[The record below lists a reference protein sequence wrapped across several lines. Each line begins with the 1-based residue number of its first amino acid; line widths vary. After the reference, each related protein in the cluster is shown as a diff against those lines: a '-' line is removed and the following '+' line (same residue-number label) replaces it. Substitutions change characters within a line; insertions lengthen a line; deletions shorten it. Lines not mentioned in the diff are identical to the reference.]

1 MERLTRARAGLLLL
15 LFLAIVGLFA
25 LRLFDL
31 QVIETDGS
39 TDNIKTF
46 TTITRVKA
54 ARGEILDRNGNKLVT
69 NRASYDLVFNHF
81 VLLSSEGPNQSLRE
95 LTSLCRQKGIEYVD
109 HFPVTAQAPFTY
121 TLDQYNSTWQEYF
134 QKFLAERAKLDT
146 DISPTLLIAQLRN
159 FYKIPADWSDDEA
172 RAVIG
177 VRYEMAL
184 RQELTTLS
192 NYVFLEDA
200 STEDL
205 SAILELNTPG
215 LRTEASTVREYAT
228 KTAAHILGYVGAM
241 TADQWEQYKQID
253 GYEMD
258 ALVGQTGLEA
268 AFEEYLHGI
277 DGYRVDVTAVDGTI
291 LEQYYREDPETGEE
305 MRPISGQNV
314 ELTID
319 LSMQETAEEAMAEV
333 FADLRSQE
341 EGANGQDAEGGAVVA
356 IDIKTGKIL
365 VCASYPT
372 YDLTTFFEDYN
383 DILNADY
390 APLNNRALQLTYA
403 PGSIY
408 KPSMVVSAID
418 NGIINSHTQIMDH
431 GIYVKYLSSG
441 FAPKCMSYTISEGTY
456 THGSISAAQALMYSC
471 NYFFYVLGDNIGLS
485 MMDETAKGFGLGELT
500 GVELPEAKGYRANP
514 ETKAKLHT
522 GTDAH
527 WYQADQLMAAI
538 GQSDNQFTPMQMC
551 VYFTTLLNQGVRY
564 RATFLNR
571 VVSSDY
577 RTSILENSPQIMST
591 MKISNE
597 AYETCLSGM
606 RAAVTQGMGTA
617 YPVFGNY
624 AIAVG
629 AKTGTAEHGSGGS
642 DHGSFVCYAPYEN
655 PEVAVAVY
663 FEKSGGGGLV
673 SPIAR
678 AVLEAYFDV
687 DQVSDV
693 VTDENKIS

>member
-15 LFLAIVGLFA
+15 FFLAIVGLFA
-25 LRLFDL
+25 LRLFNL

-81 VLLSSEGPNQSLRE
+81 VLLSSDGPNESLRK
-95 LTSLCRQKGIEYVD
+95 LTNLCRQKEIDYID

-159 FYKIPADWSDDEA
+159 FYKIPTDWSDDEA

-177 VRYEMAL
+177 IRYEMAL

-200 STEDL
+200 KTEEL
-205 SAILELNTPG
+205 SAILELNIPG
-215 LRTEASTVREYAT
+215 LRTEAATVREYST

-241 TADQWEQYKQID
+241 TASQWEEYKKLD

-268 AFEEYLHGI
+268 AFEEYLHGV

-319 LSMQETAEEAMAEV
+319 LSMQETAENAMAEV
-333 FADLRSQE
+333 FANLKKQE

-372 YDLTTFFEDYN
+372 YDLTTFFDDYN
-383 DILNADY
+383 
-390 APLNNRALQLTYA
+390 
-403 PGSIY
+403 
-408 KPSMVVSAID
+408 
-418 NGIINSHTQIMDH
+418 
-431 GIYVKYLSSG
+431 
-441 FAPKCMSYTISEGTY
+441 
-456 THGSISAAQALMYSC
+456 
-471 NYFFYVLGDNIGLS
+471 
-485 MMDETAKGFGLGELT
+485 
-500 GVELPEAKGYRANP
+500 
-514 ETKAKLHT
+514 
-522 GTDAH
+522 AH
-527 WYQADQLMAAI
+527 SRI
-538 GQSDNQFTPMQMC
+538 
-551 VYFTTLLNQGVRY
+551 R
-564 RATFLNR
+564 
-571 VVSSDY
+571 
-577 RTSILENSPQIMST
+577 
-591 MKISNE
+591 
-597 AYETCLSGM
+597 
-606 RAAVTQGMGTA
+606 
-617 YPVFGNY
+617 
-624 AIAVG
+624 
-629 AKTGTAEHGSGGS
+629 
-642 DHGSFVCYAPYEN
+642 
-655 PEVAVAVY
+655 
-663 FEKSGGGGLV
+663 
-673 SPIAR
+673 
-678 AVLEAYFDV
+678 
-687 DQVSDV
+687 
-693 VTDENKIS
+693 